1 MLSRRLFSL
10 FYVRLL
16 LHIAATAGSS
26 GIQIK
31 WRCFISLTGQ
41 EDSSGV
47 YKNIVGEVTAA
58 VAALVACQQRKK
70 KEKSG

>member
-1 MLSRRLFSL
+1 M
-10 FYVRLL
+10 
-16 LHIAATAGSS
+16 
-26 GIQIK
+26 
-31 WRCFISLTGQ
+31 TGQ

-70 KEKSG
+70 KKKEKSG